1 MLWSVKKT
9 FCGIPTLH
17 KCTVKKDS
25 IFFSTDLVLGKIV
38 VRERNDDLSLL
49 LAITIRIPF
58 PYIICIVR
66 AEQDRT
72 EKNKDLFSK
81 TINNKWPWISKHNQL

>member
-1 MLWSVKKT
+1 MSNVEKT

-49 LAITIRIPF
+49 LANYTNSVPF

-81 TINNKWPWISKHNQL
+81 TINNK